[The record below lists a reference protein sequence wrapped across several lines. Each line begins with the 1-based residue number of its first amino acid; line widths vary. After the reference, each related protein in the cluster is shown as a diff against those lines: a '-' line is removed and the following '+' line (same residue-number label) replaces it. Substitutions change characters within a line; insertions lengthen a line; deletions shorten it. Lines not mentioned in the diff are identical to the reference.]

1 MVKGSNQ
8 ANISDLPRKT
18 KPTDT
23 TTDSF
28 KEKLSSLSSILEK
41 FEKNEIKQRKK
52 YFEAKS
58 DLFKIEKVA
67 FDDRLSLFKEHYN
80 KKRKIMIGGL
90 SELEKLE
97 HKYFEKRTTFT
108 TSFYETVDDKFN
120 KIRNSIK
127 KWSITAPIDQKRT
140 IKEETTRQR
149 TIGFYDHSM
158 KQSKKT
164 NALLEEGIFL
174 QHKKNNIWSKL
185 SSMFSSIFGI
195 LKIPSLISIIGG
207 AIALGLFGKWER
219 GHLN

>member
-120 KIRNSIK
+120 KIKMEYYCPYR
-127 KWSITAPIDQKRT
+127 
-140 IKEETTRQR
+140 
-149 TIGFYDHSM
+149 
-158 KQSKKT
+158 SKKDY
-164 NALLEEGIFL
+164 
-174 QHKKNNIWSKL
+174 
-185 SSMFSSIFGI
+185 
-195 LKIPSLISIIGG
+195 
-207 AIALGLFGKWER
+207 
-219 GHLN
+219 